1 MSPASSITTVALD
14 QPSSYLDYLPG
25 IFQQDAEKGAFV
37 GRYLKIFEKF
47 LSGIDDE
54 ALSHVSIEGMEQVV
68 ARLHEFFDPASAP
81 REFLDW
87 LAGWMAL
94 VLREDWE
101 EIKKRRLIGQIL
113 PLYRIRGTKKGLE
126 QYITI
131 YLPNV
136 SVEITEVVTA
146 FQVGE
151 ASTIGKD
158 TYVGGGLPHF
168 FNVTIVLPEPNLEL
182 KKVREEAVRA
192 IIDLEKPAHTYYHLN
207 TVVPTLRIGQFSHVG
222 VDTLLGDIA

>member
-1 MSPASSITTVALD
+1 MSPGSDFALD
-14 QPSSYLDYLPG
+14 RPSTYLDYLPG
-25 IFQQDAEKGAFV
+25 IYQQDAEKGAFV
-37 GRYLKIFEKF
+37 GRYLKIFEKL

-54 ALSHVSIEGMEQVV
+54 SLSQVSIKGMEQVV
-68 ARLHEFFDPASAP
+68 ARLHEFFDPESAP
-81 REFLDW
+81 RDFLDW

-101 EIKKRRLIGQIL
+101 ESKKRRLISRIL

-126 QYITI
+126 EYITI

-136 SVEITEVVTA
+136 SVDITEVVTA

-151 ASTIGKD
+151 ASTIGRD

-168 FNVTIVLPEPNLEL
+168 FIVTIVLPEPNLEL

-207 TVVPTLRIGQFSHVG
+207 TIVPTLRIGQFSHVG
-222 VDTLLGDIA
+222 ADTLLGDIA